1 MLCLQFL
8 VHVFHNVYN
17 ILTAVCLQS
26 LWCFVTLTSRRL
38 SYGTSG
44 RQHYSPA
51 TSYSSVGMK
60 SCTFTA
66 TSTPSLKVWR
76 GKYYR
81 KLSLIWGGVREKWGS
96 FRQAIKFHI
105 KHYKIHLF
113 VYTYVWKLHIT
124 TLMFDNLK
132 LLAAKNFP
140 KILKALYNSD
150 IY

>member
-26 LWCFVTLTSRRL
+26 LWCFVTPTSRRL
-38 SYGTSG
+38 SSGTSG

-76 GKYYR
+76 GKYYW
-81 KLSLIWGGVREKWGS
+81 KLSLIWGFFLREKWGS

-105 KHYKIHLF
+105 KHYKIFIRVH
-113 VYTYVWKLHIT
+113 VCPKTTYNYNYVCDLI
-124 TLMFDNLK
+124 
-132 LLAAKNFP
+132 LLTAKNFS
-140 KILKALYNSD
+140 KY
-150 IY
+150 

>member
-26 LWCFVTLTSRRL
+26 LWCFVTPTSRRL

-76 GKYYR
+76 GKYYW
-81 KLSLIWGGVREKWGS
+81 KLSLIWVFFLERNGGHFVKQLSFTSSIIRYLYVYMYVR
-96 FRQAIKFHI
+96 
-105 KHYKIHLF
+105 
-113 VYTYVWKLHIT
+113 KLHIT
-124 TLMFDNLK
+124 TIMFDNLI
-132 LLAAKNFP
+132 LLTAKNFP
-140 KILKALYNSD
+140 KY
-150 IY
+150 